1 PGGQRAAAA
10 GRGALEMERERPRL
24 RDQSLNRLIPNMLTV
39 IALCA
44 GLTGI
49 RYALLG
55 KWEAAVIAILVA
67 GILDGLDGRIG
78 RLLNGASKFGAEL
91 DSLSDFVSFGVAP
104 ALLTYYWSLENLRG
118 AGWALALVFSVCC
131 ALRLARFN
139 TRIDNTDMPAWT
151 GKFFTGVPA
160 PAGARRPFVPRVA
173 GLRFCSR
180 PAAQPAP
187 VPGGRVVPPVGLV
200 GTVSTSCF
208 SDVRVRTYSFKRV
221 RVPPRPVVP
230 PLLVVGLLAACLVS
244 LPWVTL
250 LLVGAGYIASIPLS
264 ILAYGKLSRVRP
276 ALAADDVSRNTPV
289 T

>member
-1 PGGQRAAAA
+1 
-10 GRGALEMERERPRL
+10 MERERPRL

-67 GILDGLDGRIG
+67 GILDGLDGRIA

-104 ALLTYYWSLENLRG
+104 SLLTYYWTLNSLRG
-118 AGWALALVFSVCC
+118 VGWTLALVFSVCC

-160 PAGARRPFVPRVA
+160 PAGAGLALMPMVASFQFGSGIADQPVLVA
-173 GLRFCSR
+173 GVLFVTSLLMVSR
-180 PAAQPAP
+180 
-187 VPGGRVVPPVGLV
+187 VP
-200 GTVSTSCF
+200 
-208 SDVRVRTYSFKRV
+208 TYSFKRV
-221 RVPPRPVVP
+221 RVPHRLVVP
-230 PLLVVGLLAACLVS
+230 TLLVVGLLAACLVS
-244 LPWVTL
+244 LPWATL
-250 LLVGAGYIASIPLS
+250 LLVSAAYIASMPLS

-276 ALAADDVSRNTPV
+276 TPATEDAGSRNTPV

>member
-1 PGGQRAAAA
+1 
-10 GRGALEMERERPRL
+10 MERERPRL

-67 GILDGLDGRIG
+67 GILDGLDGRIA

-139 TRIDNTDMPAWT
+139 TRIDNTDLPAWT

-160 PAGARRPFVPRVA
+160 PAGA
-173 GLRFCSR
+173 GLAISPMIATFQFGPGYADR
-180 PAAQPAP
+180 PAVVGAVILAVSLLMVSQ
-187 VPGGRVVPPVGLV
+187 VPTFSFKRIRVPHHNVVPALFVVGLV
-200 GTVSTSCF
+200 
-208 SDVRVRTYSFKRV
+208 
-221 RVPPRPVVP
+221 
-230 PLLVVGLLAACLVS
+230 AACLVS
-244 LPWVTL
+244 MPWATL
-250 LLVGAGYIASIPLS
+250 LLVGVAYLASIPWS
-264 ILAYGKLSRVRP
+264 ISAYGKLSRQRP
-276 ALAADDVSRNTPV
+276 TVVPDDADSSRNTPAL
-289 T
+289 

>member
-1 PGGQRAAAA
+1 
-10 GRGALEMERERPRL
+10 MERERPRL

-49 RYALLG
+49 RFALLD

-67 GILDGLDGRIG
+67 GILDGLDGRIA

-104 ALLTYYWSLENLRG
+104 ALLTYYWTLKDLRG
-118 AGWALALVFSVCC
+118 VGWALALVFSVCC

-139 TRIDNTDMPAWT
+139 TRIDNTDLPAWT

-160 PAGARRPFVPRVA
+160 PAGAGLALLPMVASFQFGPGYGDQPVIVGAVLLVTSLLMVSRVPT
-173 GLRFCSR
+173 F
-180 PAAQPAP
+180 
-187 VPGGRVVPPVGLV
+187 
-200 GTVSTSCF
+200 
-208 SDVRVRTYSFKRV
+208 SFKRV
-221 RVPPRPVVP
+221 RVPHRFVVP
-230 PLLVVGLLAACLVS
+230 TLLVVGLLAACLVS

-250 LLVGAGYIASIPLS
+250 LLVGFAYIATMPLS
-264 ILAYGKLSRVRP
+264 IAAYGKLSRARVTTVT
-276 ALAADDVSRNTPV
+276 DDVGSSRNSPV

>member
-1 PGGQRAAAA
+1 MQ
-10 GRGALEMERERPRL
+10 RERPRL

-49 RYALLG
+49 RYGMLG

-67 GILDGLDGRIG
+67 GILDGLDGRIA

-104 ALLTYYWSLENLRG
+104 ALLTYYWTLNSLRG
-118 AGWALALVFSVCC
+118 VGWTLALVFSVCC

-139 TRIDNTDMPAWT
+139 TRIDNTDLPAWT

-160 PAGARRPFVPRVA
+160 PAGAGLALMPMVVNFQFGAGIGDQPVVVAAVMLVTSLLMVSRVP
-173 GLRFCSR
+173 
-180 PAAQPAP
+180 
-187 VPGGRVVPPVGLV
+187 
-200 GTVSTSCF
+200 
-208 SDVRVRTYSFKRV
+208 TYSFKRV
-221 RVPPRPVVP
+221 RVPHRLVVP
-230 PLLVVGLLAACLVS
+230 TLLVVGLLAACLVS

-276 ALAADDVSRNTPV
+276 TLATDADASRNTPV